1 MSRDEHGIWITRLI
15 EKGREQTVD
24 RPVVVGLAT
33 AGLVPV
39 VLSTVYF
46 GLTLGETTL
55 RFAVSHALAALV
67 AVVGAPAI
75 WYWERRVFTGFV
87 TDTRSLVADGAAFD
101 SVTERYR
108 ERFRNDYWLFTV
120 PWAAL
125 IVGIVGINVEFF
137 RTVGVSGYGDP
148 VFWVYLAFAA
158 WWGVVTGIGFF
169 GAFVTIQCIRAV
181 GDLELHIEPLHPDGL
196 GGLSS
201 IGSFAVWTTMLISL
215 GSLTLPLAF
224 LLAADGGYT
233 AVVSVAVLLYV
244 VTIAGSFLYPTVY
257 IHHRAQRIRT
267 EELEDRRERIRSLQ
281 REMDSAETG
290 VGESGEM
297 EETAKRLEI
306 QRLRDEYNEYDAVN
320 LYPLSVNIL
329 VRLLSS
335 VLLPVF
341 LILFETF
348 VGRTL

>member
-1 MSRDEHGIWITRLI
+1 MSRQEHGIWVTRLI
-15 EKGREQTVD
+15 DKGRERTVD

-33 AGLVPV
+33 LGLVPI
-39 VLSTVYF
+39 VLSAVYF
-46 GLTLGETTL
+46 GLTWDETTL

-67 AVVGAPAI
+67 AVLGAPAV
-75 WYWERRVFTGFV
+75 WYWERRVFVTFV
-87 TDTRSLVADGAAFD
+87 TETRSLVANEDAFR

-108 ERFRNDYWLFTV
+108 ERFRSHYWLFTV
-120 PWAAL
+120 PWTAL
-125 IVGIVGINVEFF
+125 IVGVVAMNVEFF
-137 RTVGVSGYGDP
+137 RSVGISGYGDP
-148 VFWVYLAFAA
+148 VFWIYLAFAA
-158 WWGVVTGIGFF
+158 WWGIVTGIGFF
-169 GAFVTIQCIRAV
+169 GAFVTVQCIRAV
-181 GDLELHIEPLHPDGL
+181 GDLELHIEPLHTDGL

-224 LLAADGGYT
+224 LLAAEGGYT
-233 AVVSVAVLLYV
+233 SVVAVAVLLYV
-244 VTIAGSFLYPTVY
+244 VTIAGSFLYPTIY

-267 EELEDRRERIRSLQ
+267 EELEDRRERIRTLQ
-281 REMDSAETG
+281 REMDDAAVTSG
-290 VGESGEM
+290 DDGEM
-297 EETAKRLEI
+297 RETAKRLEI
-306 QRLRDEYNEYDAVN
+306 QRLRDEYNEYDSVN

-329 VRLLSS
+329 IRLLSS